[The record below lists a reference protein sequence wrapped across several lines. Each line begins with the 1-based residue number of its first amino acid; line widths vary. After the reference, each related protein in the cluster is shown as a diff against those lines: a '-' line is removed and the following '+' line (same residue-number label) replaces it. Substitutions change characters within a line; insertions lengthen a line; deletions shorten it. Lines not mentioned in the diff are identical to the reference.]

1 MKGWSGT
8 LEAAVASASSAATA
22 AQATAEQA
30 LDDASIVWV
39 DGGTYA
45 LAGPSIISPVSLPI
59 VAPVTGTLEVVALA
73 PNIATNQ
80 TVTFTTTIGGVTV
93 TGGSVSYLSTDPA
106 QVVKSSVATANH
118 AVVGLSSVVIV
129 SASTTSTS
137 SGLRLTVALG
147 FRRA

>member
-8 LEAAVASASSAATA
+8 LEAAVASASAAATA

-39 DGGTYA
+39 DGGTYT
-45 LAGPSIISPVSLPI
+45 LTGPSVISPVSLPI